1 MGGFSLFS
9 IKTSVAAAAVFALAA
24 GLSVAQAAEIKV
36 GAASNV
42 GGMIVFVAQDK
53 GFFAKHGLDAKV
65 VVRNTGSALTKSLRA
80 GEIDFAPAAFTN
92 LPVALEK
99 GILLRGVVGYLG
111 GHFSS
116 PTSDGNVGIIARPG
130 TGIKSIADLKGKT
143 IGVAF
148 GTTGD
153 LYLQELLKRNGMSKN
168 DIKRI
173 NVRPPSHVSALDSGG
188 VQAVVAWEP
197 NVTKALDKVKG
208 SVLVVRGGGYVCFCA
223 GMHGQ
228 PDTVYKDRKR
238 TQAFVDAMAEAAH
251 YLRDPKNADEVAKIG
266 SRFVRGMTADLVKR
280 TTKHVVYDARIGG
293 GTADAFRASVKLL
306 IAQKKMKKPYDPMK
320 YLDTSFIDSTIKRH
334 PEWFADMK

>member
-1 MGGFSLFS
+1 MKHNILMG
-9 IKTSVAAAAVFALAA
+9 VAAISALALGSVSSSDA
-24 GLSVAQAAEIKV
+24 VAQSIKV

-99 GILLRGVVGYLG
+99 GIKLRGVVGYLG
-111 GHFSS
+111 GHYSA
-116 PTSDGNVGIIARPG
+116 PASDGNVGIIARPG
-130 TGIKSIADLKGKT
+130 SGIKSIKDLKGKT
-143 IGVAF
+143 VGVAF

-153 LYLQELLKRNGMSKN
+153 LYLQEVLRKNGLRRG

-173 NVRPPSHVSALDSGG
+173 NVRPPSHVSSLDSGG

-197 NVTKALDKVKG
+197 NVTRALDKVKG
-208 SVLVVRGGGYVCFCA
+208 STLVVRGGGHVCFCA
-223 GMHGQ
+223 
-228 PDTVYKDRKR
+228 
-238 TQAFVDAMAEAAH
+238 AM
-251 YLRDPKNADEVAKIG
+251 
-266 SRFVRGMTADLVKR
+266 
-280 TTKHVVYDARIGG
+280 
-293 GTADAFRASVKLL
+293 ASVKLL
-306 IAQKKMKKPYDPMK
+306 IAQKKMKKPYDPAK

-334 PEWFADMK
+334 PEWFSDLK

>member
-1 MGGFSLFS
+1 MNKIRNSLMAL
-9 IKTSVAAAAVFALAA
+9 TAVAAFTAA
-24 GLSVAQAAEIKV
+24 GASVQAADIKV

-42 GGMIVFVAQDK
+42 GGMIVFVAQGK
-53 GFFAKHGLDAKV
+53 GFFAKHGLNAKV
-65 VVRNTGSALTKSLRA
+65 IVRNTGSALTKSLRA

-99 GILLRGVVGYLG
+99 GIKLRGVVGYLG
-111 GHFSS
+111 GHYSS
-116 PTSDGNVGIIARPG
+116 PASDTNVGIIARPG
-130 TGIKSIADLKGKT
+130 TGINSIKDLKGKK

-153 LYLQELLKRNGMSKN
+153 LYLREVLKRAGMSKN
-168 DIKRI
+168 DLKRI

-188 VQAVVAWEP
+188 VDAVVAWEP

-208 SVLVVRGGGYVCFCA
+208 SKLILRGGGYVCFCA

-228 PDTVYKDRKR
+228 PDVVYKDRKR

-251 YLRDPKNADEVAKIG
+251 YLRDPKNAQEVAEIG
-266 SRFVRGMTADLVKR
+266 ARYVRGMDAALVRR
-280 TTKHVVYDARIGG
+280 TIKHVIYDARIGG

-306 IAQKKMKKPYDPMK
+306 IAQKKMKRPYDPAK

>member
-1 MGGFSLFS
+1 MKMIRNSFMAFVATATFTVAGA
-9 IKTSVAAAAVFALAA
+9 SV
-24 GLSVAQAAEIKV
+24 QAADIKV

-42 GGMIVFVAQDK
+42 GGMIVFVAQGK
-53 GFFAKHGLDAKV
+53 GFFAKHGLNAKV

-99 GILLRGVVGYLG
+99 GIKLRGVVGYLG
-111 GHFSS
+111 GHYSA
-116 PTSDGNVGIIARPG
+116 PTSDSNVAIIARPD
-130 TGIKSIADLKGKT
+130 TDINSVKDLKGKKV
-143 IGVAF
+143 GVAF

-153 LYLQELLKRNGMSKN
+153 LYLQEVLKKNGMSKN
-168 DIKRI
+168 DLKRI
-173 NVRPPSHVSALDSGG
+173 NVRPPSHVSTLDSGG
-188 VQAVVAWEP
+188 VDAVIAWEP

-208 SVLVVRGGGYVCFCA
+208 SKLILRGGGYVCFCA

-251 YLRDPKNADEVAKIG
+251 YLRNPKNVNEVAEIG
-266 SRFVRGMTADLVKR
+266 SRYVRGMDAALVKR
-280 TTKHVVYDARIGG
+280 TIKHVIYDARIGG
-293 GTADAFRASVKLL
+293 GTALAFKASVKLL
-306 IAQKKMKKPYDPMK
+306 IAQKKMKRPYDPAK

>member
-1 MGGFSLFS
+1 MFS
-9 IKTSVAAAAVFALAA
+9 IKSSVAAAAVFALAA
-24 GLSVAQAAEIKV
+24 GGITAQAAEIKV

-99 GILLRGVVGYLG
+99 GIKLRGVVGYLG

-130 TGIKSIADLKGKT
+130 TGIKTIADLKGKT

-153 LYLQELLKRNGMSKN
+153 LYLQELLKRAGMTKN

-173 NVRPPSHVSALDSGG
+173 NVRPPSFVSSLDSGG

-197 NVTKALDKVKG
+197 NVTKALVKVKG

-266 SRFVRGMTADLVKR
+266 SRFVRGMDADLVKR

-306 IAQKKMKKPYDPMK
+306 IAQKKMKKPYDPAK

>member
-1 MGGFSLFS
+1 MGIAAFS
-9 IKTSVAAAAVFALAA
+9 ALALGA
-24 GLSVAQAAEIKV
+24 VAPLDANAQAIKV

-65 VVRNTGSALTKSLRA
+65 VVRNTGAALTKSLRA

-99 GILLRGVVGYLG
+99 GIKLRGVVGYLG
-111 GHFSS
+111 GHYNS
-116 PTSDGNVGIIARPG
+116 PASDGNVGIIARPG
-130 TGIKSIADLKGKT
+130 TGIKSVKDLKGKT
-143 IGVAF
+143 VGVAF

-153 LYLQELLKRNGMSKN
+153 LYLQEILKKNGLGKN

-197 NVTKALDKVKG
+197 NVTRALDKVKG
-208 SVLVVRGGGYVCFCA
+208 SVLVVRGGGHVCFCA
-223 GMHGQ
+223 AMHGQ
-228 PDTVYKDRKR
+228 PEKVYGDRKR

-251 YLRDPKNADEVAKIG
+251 YVRDPKNADEVAQIG
-266 SRFVRGMTADLVKR
+266 SRFVRGMTASLVKR
-280 TTKHVVYDARIGG
+280 TIKHVVYDARIGG
-293 GTADAFRASVKLL
+293 GTAAAFRASVKLL
-306 IAQKKMKKPYDPMK
+306 IAQKKMKRPYDPAK

-334 PEWFADMK
+334 PEWFSDLK

>member
-1 MGGFSLFS
+1 MHKLYKSL
-9 IKTSVAAAAVFALAA
+9 ILGLAA
-24 GLSVAQAAEIKV
+24 LPLMAAGTTVDAQELRV

-53 GFFAKHGLDAKV
+53 GFFAKHGLNAKV

-99 GILLRGVVGYLG
+99 GIKLRGVVGYLG
-111 GHFSS
+111 GHFSA
-116 PTSDGNVGIIARPG
+116 PASDGNVGIIARPG
-130 TGIKSIADLKGKT
+130 SGIKSVKDLKGKT
-143 IGVAF
+143 VGVSF

-153 LYLQELLKRNGMSKN
+153 LYLQEVLKKNGISKN

-173 NVRPPSHVSALDSGG
+173 NVRPPSHVSTLDSGG

-197 NVTKALDKVKG
+197 NVTRALDKVKG
-208 SVLVVRGGGYVCFCA
+208 STLVIRGGNHVCFCA
-223 GMHGQ
+223 GMHGL
-228 PDTVYKDRKR
+228 PENVYKDRKR

-251 YLRDPKNADEVAKIG
+251 YLRDPKNAKEVAQIG
-266 SRFVRGMTADLVKR
+266 SRFVRGMTADLVAR
-280 TTKHVVYDARIGG
+280 TIKHVVYDARIGG

-306 IAQKKMKKPYDPMK
+306 IAQKKMKRPYDPAK